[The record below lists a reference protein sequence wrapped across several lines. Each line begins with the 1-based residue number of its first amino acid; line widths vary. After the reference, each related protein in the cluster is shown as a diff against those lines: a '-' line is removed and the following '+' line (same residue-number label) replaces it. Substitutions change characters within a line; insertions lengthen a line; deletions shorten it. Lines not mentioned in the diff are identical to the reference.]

1 MLISLVGGVGAS
13 SRPCVNAAATC
24 HADTT
29 TTATPNR
36 RRTAAAP
43 APTAA
48 TASARGEPAGAAGA
62 GSASNSCTNR
72 VNAMKTRSE
81 LAAIRPSQ
89 PRTVD
94 TGRPTHA
101 ETLRY
106 PHPRARASSADPITS
121 AASARRTNAVSGD
134 NTCVRPHD
142 PQIDRRGTTRSTGH
156 TEPGSDLNDRGLAR
170 PHGRNTPR
178 QSGHLNAPDNNS
190 RSTTPISG
198 PTVTTV
204 PPRTTRTALP
214 TLRQEITGGPSP
226 IPT

>member
-1 MLISLVGGVGAS
+1 VLISLVDGVGAS

-62 GSASNSCTNR
+62 GSASNSCTSR
-72 VNAMKTRSE
+72 VNAVETRSA

-94 TGRPTHA
+94 TGRPARAATR
-101 ETLRY
+101 RY
-106 PHPRARASSADPITS
+106 PHPRARTSNAAPITS
-121 AASARRTNAVSGD
+121 TPSARRDNTVNGA
-134 NTCVRPHD
+134 NTCVRPHKTH
-142 PQIDRRGTTRSTGH
+142 IDRRGTSRSTGL
-156 TEPGSDLNDRGLAR
+156 TEQGSNRSDRGRAR
-170 PHGRNTPR
+170 PHGRSTP
-178 QSGHLNAPDNNS
+178 
-190 RSTTPISG
+190 
-198 PTVTTV
+198 
-204 PPRTTRTALP
+204 
-214 TLRQEITGGPSP
+214 
-226 IPT
+226 

>member
-1 MLISLVGGVGAS
+1 VLINLVGGVGAS

-48 TASARGEPAGAAGA
+48 TASAKAEPAGATGA

-72 VNAMKTRSE
+72 VNVAETRSA

-89 PRTVD
+89 PRTVEV
-94 TGRPTHA
+94 GRPTRA
-101 ETLRY
+101 ATRRY
-106 PHPRARASSADPITS
+106 PHPHARASNAAPITS
-121 AASARRTNAVSGD
+121 AASARRDNTVNGA

-142 PQIDRRGTTRSTGH
+142 THTDRRGTNRCTGP
-156 TEPGSDLNDRGLAR
+156 TEHGSDRSDRGRAR
-170 PHGRNTPR
+170 PHGRNTP
-178 QSGHLNAPDNNS
+178 
-190 RSTTPISG
+190 
-198 PTVTTV
+198 
-204 PPRTTRTALP
+204 
-214 TLRQEITGGPSP
+214 
-226 IPT
+226 